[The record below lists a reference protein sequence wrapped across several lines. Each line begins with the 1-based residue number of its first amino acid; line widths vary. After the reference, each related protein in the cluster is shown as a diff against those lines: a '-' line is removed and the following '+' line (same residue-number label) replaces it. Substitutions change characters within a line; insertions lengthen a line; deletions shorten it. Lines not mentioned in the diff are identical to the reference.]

1 MSWGVPSAI
10 PHFPTS
16 NQVFTKNSKKN
27 TRFYK
32 MHHKEAKLT
41 CSHFQWI
48 WISWQRIWHFWRIIY
63 ILHDILQHQHRVVWV
78 FLKDDEF
85 NPTSEQKLHFWHRFV
100 IQMTPKNIFPK
111 YLWKCQKVCIQM
123 SFLRN
128 IVDNSAPTWSQLQIS
143 HYIIQYTMWTNL
155 ACNLHLRI
163 SKNDILFETL

>member
-78 FLKDDEF
+78 FFKGWQIY
-85 NPTSEQKLHFWHRFV
+85 P
-100 IQMTPKNIFPK
+100 
-111 YLWKCQKVCIQM
+111 YLWTKIAFWALFCYPNDPKKI
-123 SFLRN
+123 LY
-128 IVDNSAPTWSQLQIS
+128 QIS
-143 HYIIQYTMWTNL
+143 M
-155 ACNLHLRI
+155 
-163 SKNDILFETL
+163 KMPPILFWGLEMAKKGDSIAFLSSAGPKFGSEISVFWPF